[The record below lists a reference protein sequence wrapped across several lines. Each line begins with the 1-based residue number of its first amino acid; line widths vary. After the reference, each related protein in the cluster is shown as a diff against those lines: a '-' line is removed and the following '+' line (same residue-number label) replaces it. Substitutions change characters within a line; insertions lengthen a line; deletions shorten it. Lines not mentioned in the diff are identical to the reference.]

1 MDKKKAKN
9 GFTLIEMVVVVAM
22 MGLMVG
28 LGSVYFSRNSN
39 QRAVDETVSKLISQ
53 IEIAR
58 NNAKIRN
65 SPKGGA
71 ESNFRYVKLEVI
83 DGVAIITNSNGYEY
97 SRTPI
102 TSAEVS
108 IDNIT
113 GCGLCFAA
121 GEGKLID
128 SSGGF
133 LTDEVTIAISSG
145 DSAKNVIVNTTGL
158 VQKDMTGGVA
168 IPAIQTSTPKAW
180 PTFYVTP
187 ILGTPGPTRT
197 PTPVGAATN
206 TPIPL
211 PTATRTPT
219 PVAGSPICTSM
230 GGICVSS
237 YEECVEGND
246 FPTSDCAY
254 CCLYVVPTATRT
266 LTPTATRTPTPTAT
280 RTLTPMAVVP
290 TVTIAPTRTPMPT
303 VPITTINP
311 CPVNCGGWCCQTNCY
326 CGAFVGSCF
335 CYD

>member
-158 VQKDMTGGVA
+158 VQKQVTGSVAANTPIPPPTATGTSTPVGVVTNT
-168 IPAIQTSTPKAW
+168 PPLPTAIQTSIPV
-180 PTFYVTP
+180 PT
-187 ILGTPGPTRT
+187 GTPRPT
-197 PTPVGAATN
+197 VA
-206 TPIPL
+206 PL
-211 PTATRTPT
+211 PTTQ
-219 PVAGSPICTSM
+219 
-230 GGICVSS
+230 
-237 YEECVEGND
+237 
-246 FPTSDCAY
+246 
-254 CCLYVVPTATRT
+254 
-266 LTPTATRTPTPTAT
+266 
-280 RTLTPMAVVP
+280 
-290 TVTIAPTRTPMPT
+290 
-303 VPITTINP
+303 P
-311 CPVNCGGWCCQTNCY
+311 CPESCIPIGYTCLGTVVANTDCPLGTVCCSS
-326 CGAFVGSCF
+326 GSST
-335 CYD
+335 Y

>member
-1 MDKKKAKN
+1 MIYDLRMDKKKAKN

-65 SPKGGA
+65 SPRGGA

-128 SSGGF
+128 SGGGF

-158 VQKDMTGGVA
+158 VQKQVTGSV
-168 IPAIQTSTPKAW
+168 
-180 PTFYVTP
+180 
-187 ILGTPGPTRT
+187 
-197 PTPVGAATN
+197 ATN
-206 TPIPL
+206 TPIPP
-211 PTATRTPT
+211 PTATGTPTPMGVAINTLTPSPIVIRTPT
-219 PVAGSPICTSM
+219 PVATLPVWTPAPTGTPRPTVAPLPTTQPCPGSCIPIGYTCLGTVVANTYCPL
-230 GGICVSS
+230 GTV
-237 YEECVEGND
+237 
-246 FPTSDCAY
+246 
-254 CCLYVVPTATRT
+254 CCLSSSSTY
-266 LTPTATRTPTPTAT
+266 
-280 RTLTPMAVVP
+280 
-290 TVTIAPTRTPMPT
+290 
-303 VPITTINP
+303 
-311 CPVNCGGWCCQTNCY
+311 
-326 CGAFVGSCF
+326 
-335 CYD
+335 